1 MDGFHQFLPCSKGS
15 KYRSIG
21 GFIGSGRKRFAGFY
35 NTRNMRSMTK
45 EQAMIKI
52 LKVLNSRM
60 AVMSKPMR
68 DEALTLAE
76 EHGITVKDL
85 ILEWTRIAERI

>member
-1 MDGFHQFLPCSKGS
+1 
-15 KYRSIG
+15 
-21 GFIGSGRKRFAGFY
+21 
-35 NTRNMRSMTK
+35 MTK
-45 EQAMIKI
+45 EEAIVKI

-76 EHGITVKDL
+76 EYGITAKDL
-85 ILEWTRIAERI
+85 IEQWAKIAERV

>member
-1 MDGFHQFLPCSKGS
+1 
-15 KYRSIG
+15 
-21 GFIGSGRKRFAGFY
+21 
-35 NTRNMRSMTK
+35 MTK
-45 EQAMIKI
+45 EEAIVKI

-76 EHGITVKDL
+76 EYGINAKDL
-85 ILEWTRIAERI
+85 IEQWTKIAERV

>member
-1 MDGFHQFLPCSKGS
+1 V
-15 KYRSIG
+15 
-21 GFIGSGRKRFAGFY
+21 SG
-35 NTRNMRSMTK
+35 NTTLYIQKKILTKTMTK
-45 EQAMIKI
+45 EEAAVKI

-76 EHGITVKDL
+76 EYGINTKDL
-85 ILEWTRIAERI
+85 IEEWTKIAERI

>member
-1 MDGFHQFLPCSKGS
+1 
-15 KYRSIG
+15 
-21 GFIGSGRKRFAGFY
+21 
-35 NTRNMRSMTK
+35 MTNK
-45 EQAMIKI
+45 EQAIIKI

-76 EHGITVKDL
+76 EYGITAKDL
-85 ILEWTRIAERI
+85 IEEWTKIAERI

>member
-1 MDGFHQFLPCSKGS
+1 
-15 KYRSIG
+15 
-21 GFIGSGRKRFAGFY
+21 
-35 NTRNMRSMTK
+35 MTK
-45 EQAMIKI
+45 EEATLKI

-76 EHGITVKDL
+76 EYGINAKDL
-85 ILEWTRIAERI
+85 IEVWSNMAMRI